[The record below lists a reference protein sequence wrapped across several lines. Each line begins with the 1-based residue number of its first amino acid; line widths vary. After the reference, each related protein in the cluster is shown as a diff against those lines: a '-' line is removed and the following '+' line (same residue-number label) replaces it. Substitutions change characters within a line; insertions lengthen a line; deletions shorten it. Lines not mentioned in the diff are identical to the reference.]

1 MTPLLRRMVTNER
14 QRQYAVE
21 TRKSSGTT
29 PSAGKVTNRKQ
40 RDAPD
45 TPSTIQEPS
54 SRYPDIDP
62 KLDQYHYN
70 LDPSFTSSTAEDP
83 TVPIRIRP
91 SLHDVSAGKES
102 FPASPLSE
110 SQVQY
115 HVNILH
121 NGVRIRPKLNLS
133 PSFCPGFSSLVQHVR
148 GVLSDD
154 GGGIEPFSVQVLCP
168 DGLRDVGDDEEMW
181 QDTVK
186 SVVDCMWMDGQ
197 VRVLVEVR
205 YPD

>member
-1 MTPLLRRMVTNER
+1 
-14 QRQYAVE
+14 VE

-29 PSAGKVTNRKQ
+29 PSAGKVTNRKA

-45 TPSTIQEPS
+45 TPSITQEPT

-70 LDPSFTSSTAEDP
+70 LDPSFASNTADEPSDP
-83 TVPIRIRP
+83 PRIRP
-91 SLHDVSAGKES
+91 SLHGVSAAQEP

-110 SQVQY
+110 NHIQY

-121 NGVRIRPKLNLS
+121 NDVRIRPKLNLS
-133 PSFCPGFSSLVQHVR
+133 PSSCPAFSSLVQHVR

-154 GGGIEPFSVQVLCP
+154 SSIEPTTVQVLCP
-168 DGLRDVGDDEEMW
+168 DGLRNVGDSEEMW

-205 YPD
+205 YQD